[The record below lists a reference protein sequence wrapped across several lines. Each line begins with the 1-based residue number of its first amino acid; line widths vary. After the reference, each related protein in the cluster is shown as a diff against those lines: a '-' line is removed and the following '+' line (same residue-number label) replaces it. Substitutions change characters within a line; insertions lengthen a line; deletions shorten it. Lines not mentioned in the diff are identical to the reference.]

1 MIRRREEIM
10 GHHLS
15 LIEKIDLLMKE
26 EAFIYGNNPRTYS
39 ERTKDKYYQEL
50 KDALEQY
57 NKKYLEDLGAN
68 FIRMNFSHLLI
79 QKSESD

>member
-1 MIRRREEIM
+1 M

-26 EAFIYGNNPRTYS
+26 ESFIYGNNPSTYS
-39 ERTKDKYYQEL
+39 EQAKDKYYQEL